1 MATPSPSPVPGSNAP
16 LAVSLAVKPT
26 LGMEVEQTFLQ
37 FVMGRYDGF
46 FDSVHNKANFWLA
59 FNTFAL
65 GGIIAGY
72 KDFVTPLGAGVGQR
86 LLDGEMILFIALNL
100 TSTIFILAASMPY
113 LKRKDSPVL
122 NSVVFFVDVAK
133 TTRADWH
140 ANLNKLT
147 PEDVLRD
154 HREQAHELAIGLA
167 RKYRRL
173 HRGGGL
179 LMGQVAVL
187 GVLFATYILTPPCPK
202 PAGAVAPPAVAPPL
216 APAAATATHQ
226 MAPGTA
232 CDRPK

>member
-1 MATPSPSPVPGSNAP
+1 MTIPSPSPAPGSNAP
-16 LAVSLAVKPT
+16 LAASLPVEPT
-26 LGMEVEQTFLQ
+26 LGIEVEQTFLQ
-37 FVMGRYDGF
+37 FVIGRYDGF

-72 KDFVTPLGAGVGQR
+72 KDFVTPLCAGPGQWW
-86 LLDGEMILFIALNL
+86 LDFEMMLFIALNL

-122 NSVVFFVDVAK
+122 NS
-133 TTRADWH
+133 DWH

-173 HRGGGL
+173 HRGGWL
-179 LMGQVAVL
+179 LMGQVAIL

-202 PAGAVAPPAVAPPL
+202 PAGAPAPSASARPL
-216 APAAATATHQ
+216 APAAAPASGHRI
-226 MAPGTA
+226 APGTS
-232 CDRPK
+232 CGQPK